1 MARWGSLSLSAPP
14 LTHSHDTGARARS
27 HCRFVLPFIH
37 FIPDERT
44 CFSTSIS
51 EAIMRPDPAQELVRL
66 LATACSPPAT
76 VDDVLRRVFAQPQPS
91 PPKRPGQRRL
101 AELQGD
107 NSQGWPKL
115 WANFNTLIG
124 VSSHTA
130 GPTLKFWAGP
140 ANFRFR
146 LRRRS
151 VESDVPASGCGAQCG
166 APRVRAGGA
175 GGPGRGARPG
185 RAASARA
192 ETKPGEEVRQGRAC
206 RGRLIVCH

>member
-1 MARWGSLSLSAPP
+1 
-14 LTHSHDTGARARS
+14 
-27 HCRFVLPFIH
+27 
-37 FIPDERT
+37 
-44 CFSTSIS
+44 
-51 EAIMRPDPAQELVRL
+51 MRPDPAQELVRL

-130 GPTLKFWAGP
+130 GPAWPALRVSGSAFDGDASNRTDPQAAVARSAG
-140 ANFRFR
+140 
-146 LRRRS
+146 LRAF
-151 VESDVPASGCGAQCG
+151 VPGVPADLVEGLGQAVRPAP
-166 APRVRAGGA
+166 APRRNPAKQSATVGPVEGA
-175 GGPGRGARPG
+175 
-185 RAASARA
+185 S
-192 ETKPGEEVRQGRAC
+192 
-206 RGRLIVCH
+206 